1 MKKKIAKYIGL
12 AILVVLVVAMIFNI
26 YSWIVS
32 GKQDIKISI
41 PNKAFANSD
50 LYVSVIAQEHG
61 TDLDTKI
68 NIKLVNS
75 KGKRVKNVKTKY
87 EGNIAVLRIPEVE
100 TGNYFL
106 EAKVCSKAGKD
117 KIQKDIYISN
127 GNTENVTISLDKGIY
142 KPGDIVNYRALLT
155 NKDNDEPVSKDINVC
170 IYDGND
176 NKVYNERVKTSD
188 YGIVSGNF
196 ELANEVNSG
205 LYKLVVKSNE
215 NETTKQFKVNPYV
228 TPKYEVKID
237 FDKQKYLVGETAK
250 ISFDAKYFF
259 GSC

>member
-1 MKKKIAKYIGL
+1 MKKKVAKYIGV
-12 AILVVLVVAMIFNI
+12 AIFVFLVIAMIFNI

-50 LYVSVIAQEHG
+50 LYVSVIAQEHE

-106 EAKVCSKAGKD
+106 EAKVSSKAGKD
-117 KIQKDIYISN
+117 KIKKEVYISN

-142 KPGDIVNYRALLT
+142 KPGDIEIGRAH
-155 NKDNDEPVSKDINVC
+155 V
-170 IYDGND
+170 
-176 NKVYNERVKTSD
+176 
-188 YGIVSGNF
+188 
-196 ELANEVNSG
+196 
-205 LYKLVVKSNE
+205 
-215 NETTKQFKVNPYV
+215 
-228 TPKYEVKID
+228 
-237 FDKQKYLVGETAK
+237 
-250 ISFDAKYFF
+250 
-259 GSC
+259 